1 MKIIKK
7 SLFTPNSLLLTM
19 IILGFCHY
27 YLVFVCYLD
36 SSAIGSQ
43 GFVLVLAF
51 TGKNERNK
59 DK

>member
-27 YLVFVCYLD
+27 YLVFV
-36 SSAIGSQ
+36 IWIQ
-43 GFVLVLAF
+43 VLL
-51 TGKNERNK
+51 GPK
-59 DK
+59 DLF

>member
-1 MKIIKK
+1 
-7 SLFTPNSLLLTM
+7 M

-27 YLVFVCYLD
+27 DLVLVCYLD

-43 GFVLVLAF
+43 GFVLILAF
-51 TGKNERNK
+51 TGKNEKNK